1 MGRHAVPFNGRGAF
15 CRHSTTFSPPVPP
28 VVTLV
33 RMSTPSLWTRLRE
46 SRLGQVLLVYVG
58 VSWVVIQIVSSLQD
72 MLALPAWLGPV
83 TLIILAVGLIV
94 MLATAW
100 VQSHPTVHARAR
112 AEEVPSSWELD
123 LADALRSVR
132 SGRIPHLTWSRA
144 LIGGAVAFGLLFGT
158 AGLYVLVRGDDGLFG
173 PRTASAGEAPDG
185 IAVLPFSI
193 TGSGIDEWREGMVD
207 LLSTGLDGA
216 GGVRA
221 IASRTVLARWHEA
234 VPDRMDAEEAD
245 ALRVARGVGA
255 RYALL
260 GSAVA
265 IGPLVRLMVQ
275 VHELTP
281 TGSLH
286 LGQAMVEGVPDSV
299 LVLVDRLGME
309 TLALIFRADGA
320 DLPTVDLARIT
331 TASLPAL
338 KSYLKGEAAY
348 RSGDFGA
355 AAAEYE
361 RAMAADS
368 LFALAHWRLS
378 QALGWNE
385 TIASPRAREANARAL
400 AMADRLPERESLLVR
415 ASMQTRDGDPAGVP
429 LLQQAVQRYPD
440 DAEAWYQLGD
450 AYLHINAAMAG
461 WDEAEA
467 AFERAVSLAPRMASY
482 QIHLIEAALRQY
494 ADSATLHRRLDEFE
508 QVAPG
513 NPQVLR
519 YRRASQ
525 LAFGDS
531 IVRDSL
537 IRSLLPQAGT
547 SNEGPQLFMGLSHP
561 QFFEARAALGQS
573 AYPHT
578 TPARRRSIANSTAW
592 GFATARGQIRAALQ
606 RFDDP
611 AIDPLARAG
620 AVLDMYASGL
630 PVPADE
636 VARAAAHATDV
647 IGPHTMWQ
655 AAHAARHA
663 DWDRYDA
670 LLSKARALEDSLQA
684 AGDSMTVHD
693 LTAGIRLLDAYAT
706 WQRGEPARA
715 LAIFEEL
722 STNRFAPNI
731 ARWWAGMLHLEAG
744 NWTKAEPYFRSFN
757 RWSPQPLGSYYL
769 GQIYE
774 RTNRPAQAREM
785 FAFFAAQWANADP
798 ELQPLVQDARARLI
812 RLDPERAAN

>member
-1 MGRHAVPFNGRGAF
+1 MP
-15 CRHSTTFSPPVPP
+15 S
-28 VVTLV
+28 
-33 RMSTPSLWTRLRE
+33 PSLWTRLRE
-46 SRLGQVLLVYVG
+46 SRLGQVLLVYLG

-72 MLALPAWLGPV
+72 MLALPAWIGPV
-83 TLIILAVGLIV
+83 TLIILAVGLFV

-100 VQSHPTVHARAR
+100 VQSHPTVDARAR

-132 SGRIPHLTWSRA
+132 SGRLPHLTWSRA
-144 LIGGAVAFGLLFGT
+144 LIGGAVAFCLLFGT
-158 AGLYVLVRGDDGLFG
+158 AGLYVLIRGDAGLFG

-234 VPDRMDAEEAD
+234 VPDSTEAEESD

-265 IGPLVRLMVQ
+265 IGPLVRLTVQ

-281 TGSLH
+281 TGSVH

-309 TLALIFRADGA
+309 TLALIFRADDA

-331 TASLPAL
+331 TSSLPAL

-348 RSGDFGA
+348 RAGDFGA
-355 AAAEYE
+355 AGAEYE
-361 RAMAADS
+361 RAIAADS

-385 TIASPRAREANARAL
+385 SIASPRAREANDRAL
-400 AMADRLPERESLLVR
+400 ALVERLPEREALLVR
-415 ASMQTRDGDPAGVP
+415 ATMHTRNGDAAGVP

-450 AYLHINAAMAG
+450 AYLHINAAMSG
-461 WDEAEA
+461 WDDAEG
-467 AFERAVSLAPRMASY
+467 AFERAVALAPRMAAY
-482 QIHLIEAALRQY
+482 QIHLIEAALRHD
-494 ADSATLHRRLDEFE
+494 ADSAALNGRLDEFE
-508 QVAPG
+508 RVAPG

-519 YRRASQ
+519 FRRASQ
-525 LAFGDS
+525 LAFSDSTARDS
-531 IVRDSL
+531 ILRD
-537 IRSLLPQAGT
+537 ILPQLGT
-547 SNEGPQLFMGLSHP
+547 GNEGPQLSLALSHP
-561 QFFEARAALGQS
+561 QFFEARVALGEA
-573 AYPHT
+573 AYPHS
-578 TPARRRSIANSTAW
+578 PPGRRRSIANTAAW
-592 GFATARGQIRAALQ
+592 GLALTRGQVRSALQ
-606 RFDDP
+606 KFDDP
-611 AIDPLARAG
+611 AVDPLGRAG
-620 AVLDMYASGL
+620 AVLDLYVGGL
-630 PVPADE
+630 PIPAEE

-670 LLSKARALEDSLQA
+670 LLSKARTLEDSLQA
-684 AGDSMTVHD
+684 AGDSMTAQN
-693 LTAGIRLLDAYAT
+693 LKAGIRLLDAYAI
-706 WQRGEPARA
+706 WQRGDAPRA

-722 STNRFAPNI
+722 STNRFAPDI
-731 ARWWAGMLHLEAG
+731 ARWWAGTLHFEARD
-744 NWTKAEPYFRSFN
+744 WTKAERYFRSFN
-757 RWSPQPLGSYYL
+757 RWSPDPLSSYYL

-774 RTNRPAQAREM
+774 NTNRPAQAREM

-798 ELQPLVQDARARLI
+798 ELQPLVQDARARLV